1 MAVQARPLRRKIL
14 MHLLLVPFLIFAVFP
29 FYHMTLTSLKQDKEL
44 YDRHAVPL
52 IIKQGPT
59 LEHYRM

>member
-1 MAVQARPLRRKIL
+1 MTVQARPLGRKIM

-44 YDRHAVPL
+44 YDRYSVPL
-52 IIKQGPT
+52 VI
-59 LEHYRM
+59 